1 MIRSMLVSV
10 GNDRHERAAFEYAL
24 MLARGLDAFL
34 VCAAFPGE
42 IDEEEKFDT
51 DLLAAELFTE
61 INSACREAGVKH
73 ETTIVPGKRTGEICR
88 MGRMVDLIVVGMP
101 EEIKT
106 QGLRLIYNEIDDIL
120 IDSSKPVL
128 VVHEN
133 CLDLTKILVVHR
145 GDNYSDRALEL
156 STELH
161 ERLGVE
167 LTGLAI
173 ADTVPEANGIAKEM
187 ETYLRFRGIEA
198 EVDTELGFTV
208 ANIID
213 TASEKGCDMIALG
226 ASRRGKLYEAIFT
239 STTDTVAKLAD
250 RAVLVCK

>member
-1 MIRSMLVSV
+1 MIRSILVSV
-10 GNDRHERAAFEYAL
+10 GNRRHERAAFEYAL
-24 MLARGLDAFL
+24 MIARGLKAFL
-34 VCAAFPGE
+34 VCAVFPGE
-42 IDEEEKFDT
+42 IDDEESFNP
-51 DLLAAELFTE
+51 DLLASEVFLE
-61 INSACREAGVKH
+61 VSSACREAGVKF
-73 ETTIVPGKRTGEICR
+73 ETRVVPGKRATEICR
-88 MGRMVDLIVVGMP
+88 MGRMVDLIAVGMP

-106 QGLRLIYNEIDDIL
+106 QGLKLVYNEIDDIL
-120 IDSSKPVL
+120 IDSTKPVL

-156 STELH
+156 ATELK

-167 LTGLAI
+167 LMGLAI
-173 ADTVPEANGIAKEM
+173 ADTVPEANSIAKDM
-187 ETYLRFRGIEA
+187 ETYLKFRGIEA
-198 EVDTELGFTV
+198 EVETELGFTV

-239 STTDTVAKLAD
+239 STTDTVAKLAN